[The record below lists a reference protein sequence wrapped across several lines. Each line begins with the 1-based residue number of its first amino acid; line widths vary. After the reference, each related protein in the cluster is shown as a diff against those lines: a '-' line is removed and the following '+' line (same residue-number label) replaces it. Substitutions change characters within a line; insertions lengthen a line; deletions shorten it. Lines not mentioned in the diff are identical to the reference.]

1 MKRKRLDRDIWTD
14 IIKKRYIQKDSKLG
28 DFDGVV
34 GLLYIDKV
42 IEPTMFRY
50 DHLTF
55 EVCASGMKWLEFI
68 PRDEKYMITAFI
80 NINGKIDAWYI
91 DMIGGYGICD
101 DGVAYY
107 DDLYLDIGVH
117 PSGHI
122 MVDDMDE
129 LEEAL
134 RDGVITKEQF
144 DMAIETKDKLLSGI
158 LTNPKK
164 LSNECLKMVE
174 LMEADAG

>member
-1 MKRKRLDRDIWTD
+1 MKRKRLDRDIWRD
-14 IIKKRYIQKDSKLG
+14 ITKKRYIQKIGKLG

-34 GLLYIDKV
+34 GLLYVDEV

-55 EVCASGMKWLEFI
+55 EVCANGMKWLEFI
-68 PRDEKYMITAFI
+68 PYDENYMITSFI
-80 NINGKIDAWYI
+80 NANGNINAWYI

-134 RDGVITKEQF
+134 RDGVITNEQF
-144 DMAIETKDKLLSGI
+144 DMAIATKDKLLSGK
-158 LTNPKK
+158 LRNPKK
-164 LSNECLKMVE
+164 MSDDCLKMVE
-174 LMEADAG
+174 MMEADVG

>member
-1 MKRKRLDRDIWTD
+1 MKRKRLDRDIWSD
-14 IIKKRYIQKDSKLG
+14 ITKKRYIQKTGKLG

-34 GLLYIDKV
+34 GLLYVDEV

-55 EVCASGMKWLEFI
+55 EVCCNGMKWLEFI
-68 PRDEKYMITAFI
+68 PYDKNYMITAFI
-80 NINGKIDAWYI
+80 NDNGNINAWYI
-91 DMIGGYGICD
+91 DMIGSYGFCD
-101 DGVAYY
+101 DGVAYF

-134 RDGVITKEQF
+134 RDGVVTKELF
-144 DMAIETKDKLLSGI
+144 DLAIATKDELIGGI
-158 LTNPKK
+158 LKDIAK
-164 LSNECLKMVE
+164 LESDCIRLVE
-174 LMEADAG
+174 LMEFS